1 MESASL
7 LVFIKGILLWQFGG
21 SRLAAARLFVIMCLQ
36 NDDCARSSERA
47 RIETYFWLD
56 ESSTP
61 HIAPAHQSGR
71 GLKLITNVRAANDVT
86 IAPAH
91 QSGRGLKHTNRNV
104 LHDATTLRP
113 LIRAGED

>member
-47 RIETYFWLD
+47 RIETYLTNQYGD
-56 ESSTP
+56 VTS
-61 HIAPAHQSGR
+61 IAPAHQSGR
-71 GLKLITNVRAANDVT
+71 GLKRRRYARACFTSV
-86 IAPAH
+86 
-91 QSGRGLKHTNRNV
+91 
-104 LHDATTLRP
+104 LRP
-113 LIRAGED
+113 LIRAGEDWSVSGYVALA